1 MAAQVSAA
9 ISATSATSAGSGR
22 AASFGSI
29 LAVISGPCSCDVALQ
44 RAGPG
49 HWNPRQWANFAPGSN
64 AQGQAGR
71 RFFGRAF
78 HACPKAPDC
87 RPAPASAACF
97 AGHLRPRAKGGR
109 SSGAKPAALSACR
122 TRFTLATM
130 RGGAWHRF
138 ISRRCWRAR
147 NAFKPKRQ
155 ARFVLFESAVQVID
169 VRQFIKRTHW
179 ARPFPSVEK
188 VLPSADLNHRRP

>member
-49 HWNPRQWANFAPGSN
+49 HWNPRQWANFAPGSS

-130 RGGAWHRF
+130 RGVRGTASSAGDAGALVTLSNRNGKRGSYCSSQRF
-138 ISRRCWRAR
+138 RSSTCA
-147 NAFKPKRQ
+147 
-155 ARFVLFESAVQVID
+155 S
-169 VRQFIKRTHW
+169 
-179 ARPFPSVEK
+179 S
-188 VLPSADLNHRRP
+188 